1 MLPDAEPRKQQ
12 QVVRGNLAGCGGLNH
27 PPAIKLRSPA
37 RSVPYPSIRRATSS
51 VPIPFP
57 HPRKELRGTRE
68 NRQPYRAA
76 GSPIA
81 KVINRSSSARVPVN
95 LIDPGFAVTFR
106 SPPPP
111 SPIGPLCDL
120 ESARSLR
127 GDI

>member
-81 KVINRSSSARVPVN
+81 KVINRSSSALAVIPPQLQAARVPVN
-95 LIDPGFAVTFR
+95 LIDPGLLLP
-106 SPPPP
+106 SDCPP
-111 SPIGPLCDL
+111 L
-120 ESARSLR
+120 
-127 GDI
+127 

>member
-111 SPIGPLCDL
+111 PLADWPPL
-120 ESARSLR
+120 
-127 GDI
+127 